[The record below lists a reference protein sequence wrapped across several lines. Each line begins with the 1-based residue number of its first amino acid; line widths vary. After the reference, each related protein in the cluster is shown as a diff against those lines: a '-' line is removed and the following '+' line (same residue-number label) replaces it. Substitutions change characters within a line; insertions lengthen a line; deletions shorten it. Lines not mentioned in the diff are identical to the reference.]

1 MDNHRYFGFPH
12 ETPVVRSKV
21 LFLILINLLQFFLI
35 TGKSLKDE
43 NEYY

>member
-1 MDNHRYFGFPH
+1 
-12 ETPVVRSKV
+12 V
-21 LFLILINLLQFFLI
+21 LFLLLINLLQFFLI